1 MAYDLE
7 EQEQLD
13 ELKAW
18 WKTNGNKVLGVATAA
33 LLVFAGVQ
41 GWKTYQQKQSAQ
53 AAVQYETLTQLDAKD
68 SKAIHEAA
76 AQLVANFA
84 GTPYAARAALIAAKS
99 DYAANDAKSAKTN
112 IEWVIA
118 HAKEDALRSIA
129 LLQLASIQ
137 LEDKQYDEALKTL
150 GEKHDIGFDGLFADL
165 KGDVLA
171 AQGKK
176 TEAKA
181 AYAEAL
187 THLDAEGRYRSFTEH
202 KLEALGS

>member
-18 WKTNGNKVLGVATAA
+18 WKLHGNKVLGVATAA
-33 LLVFAGVQ
+33 LLVFAGFQ
-41 GWKTYQQKQSAQ
+41 GWKTYQHKQSAQ
-53 AAVQYETLTQLDAKD
+53 AAVQYEALTQLDGKDAK
-68 SKAIHEAA
+68 AVHEAA
-76 AQLVANFA
+76 AQLMEKFS

-99 DYAANDAKSAKTN
+99 DYAANNAKSAKAN

-118 HAKEDALRSIA
+118 HAGEDAIRSIA
-129 LLQLASIQ
+129 LLQLASSQ
-137 LEDKQYDEALKTL
+137 LEDKHYGEALKTL

-165 KGDVLA
+165 KGDIYA